1 MALQSSGA
9 ISLQDLKTEF
19 GDTGS
24 SSLSE
29 FYRGG
34 SLVPN
39 TGTNAAVPTS
49 GQISLTDFYGAAATA
64 ESWQWVQTY
73 TSMNEGVTR
82 TFQFEDVNDIITS
95 GSFNWS
101 INGTTADFNA
111 VSGTGTISAT
121 SQGSFSVTTKNDA
134 TTEGT
139 ENYTLSVSYGGSTVL
154 TQAFSVLDT
163 SLTPVTIN
171 VVRSTTSVN
180 EGSSFTFSASA
191 STAITGT
198 VSFSLGGTA
207 TGGGADY
214 TTSGA
219 SGSFTFS
226 NSTTSDSVTITTIE
240 DATTEGAETVSC
252 IISSPSVTGFDP
264 TIGTGTLPV
273 TINDTSVTP
282 SYALTR
288 SVSSVNE
295 GGSFT
300 ITFTTNQSGS
310 FAYTISGVSSA
321 DINGASLTG
330 SVTNNDVLTF
340 NVTEDATTEG
350 AETFN
355 IALDN
360 GQASTSVTI
369 NDTSVTPS
377 YALTRSVS
385 SVNEGGSFT
394 ITFTTNQS
402 GSFAYTITGVSS
414 GDINGASLTGSV
426 TNNDVLTFNVTEDA
440 TTEGTET
447 FNIALDNGQ
456 ASTSVTINDTSTDPT
471 FQFSAASYNV
481 TEGQSSTITVNTT
494 NVSNGTTLYW
504 RLASDPGNDIATDSG
519 SFTINSNTGTF
530 SVSATFDSAY
540 TESTETLTLQLSNLS
555 DYSVIKDTAD
565 LNIINVAGPS
575 VTTGTTSYKTV
586 AEHIT
591 SGGPAI
597 AKAETYLIITSSSSG
612 ITVTLDGEAPNGSF
626 GSLTTN
632 SGNSVAAYTVSA
644 PGSNLSSYRVVAT
657 GSTGP
662 TNNGNGAFDSGV
674 VNPSSGYSELTSG
687 TSYSVGTSRA
697 SNIFVEAEMGIGGTP
712 LSAEIFYAID
722 AAFYFTDSF
731 GTESGPYN
739 FDIRADA
746 KATR

>member
-310 FAYTISGVSSA
+310 FAYTITGVSSG
-321 DINGASLTG
+321 DINSASLTG
-330 SVTNNDVLTF
+330 NVTNNDVLTF

-350 AETFN
+350 A
-355 IALDN
+355 
-360 GQASTSVTI
+360 
-369 NDTSVTPS
+369 
-377 YALTRSVS
+377 
-385 SVNEGGSFT
+385 
-394 ITFTTNQS
+394 
-402 GSFAYTITGVSS
+402 
-414 GDINGASLTGSV
+414 
-426 TNNDVLTFNVTEDA
+426 
-440 TTEGTET
+440 ET

>member
-1 MALQSSGA
+1 VALQSSGA

-310 FAYTISGVSSA
+310 FAYTITGVSSG
-321 DINGASLTG
+321 DINSASLTG
-330 SVTNNDVLTF
+330 NVTNNDVLTF

-350 AETFN
+350 A
-355 IALDN
+355 
-360 GQASTSVTI
+360 
-369 NDTSVTPS
+369 
-377 YALTRSVS
+377 
-385 SVNEGGSFT
+385 
-394 ITFTTNQS
+394 
-402 GSFAYTITGVSS
+402 
-414 GDINGASLTGSV
+414 
-426 TNNDVLTFNVTEDA
+426 
-440 TTEGTET
+440 ET

>member
-1 MALQSSGA
+1 VALQSSGA
-9 ISLQDLKTEF
+9 ISIQDLKTEF

-49 GQISLTDFYGAAATA
+49 GEISLTDFYGAAATA

-95 GSFNWS
+95 GSFSWS

-139 ENYTLSVSYGGSTVL
+139 ESYTLSVSYGGSTIL

-171 VVRSTTSVN
+171 VARSTTSVN
-180 EGSSFTFSASA
+180 EGSAFTFYA
-191 STAITGT
+191 TATAAISGT
-198 VSFSLGGTA
+198 VNFSLGGTA
-207 TGGGADY
+207 TGGGTDY

-226 NSTTSDSVTITTIE
+226 NSTTSNTVTVSTIA
-240 DATTEGAETVSC
+240 DNSTEGSETVSC
-252 IISSPSVTGFDP
+252 TISSPSVSGFDP
-264 TIGTGTLPV
+264 TIGTGVLAV
-273 TINDTSVTP
+273 VINDTSVTP

-288 SVSSVNE
+288 STSSVNE

-340 NVTEDATTEG
+340 N
-350 AETFN
+350 
-355 IALDN
+355 I
-360 GQASTSVTI
+360 
-369 NDTSVTPS
+369 
-377 YALTRSVS
+377 
-385 SVNEGGSFT
+385 
-394 ITFTTNQS
+394 
-402 GSFAYTITGVSS
+402 
-414 GDINGASLTGSV
+414 
-426 TNNDVLTFNVTEDA
+426 TEDA

-447 FNIALDNGQ
+447 FNIALNNGQ
-456 ASTSVTINDTSTDPT
+456 ASTSVTINDTSTAPT
-471 FQFSAASYNV
+471 FDFSAASYNV

-504 RLASDPGNDIATDSG
+504 SLASDPGNDIITDSG
-519 SFTINSNTGTF
+519 SFTISSNTGSF
-530 SVSATFDSAY
+530 SVSALFDSAY
-540 TESTETLTLQLSNLS
+540 TESTETLTLQLRTGSTS
-555 DYSVIKDTAD
+555 GTIQDTAN
-565 LNIINVAGPS
+565 LNIINVGGPS
-575 VTTGTTSYKTV
+575 VTTGTTTYRTY
-586 AEHIT
+586 ITGNT
-591 SGGPAI
+591 SG
-597 AKAETYLIITSSSSG
+597 AELLAVAQTHILVTSSSSG
-612 ITVTLDGEAPNGSF
+612 ITVTLDGVDDGDGSF
-626 GSLTTN
+626 GSLQTN
-632 SGNSVAAYTVSA
+632 SGNPAAAYTVSA
-644 PGSNLSSYRVVAT
+644 PGSNLSSYRIAAT
-657 GSTGP
+657 GGSGP
-662 TNNGNGAFDSGV
+662 TSGGTS
-674 VNPSSGYSELTSG
+674 PATSSTTGTSPGYSALADN
-687 TSYSVGTSRA
+687 TSYSVGTSRG
-697 SNIFVEAEMGIGGTP
+697 SYMEVTSEVYAE
-712 LSAEIFYAID
+712 SAPSSSEIDWTIN

-739 FDIRADA
+739 FTIRATA
-746 KATR
+746 IISN

>member
-264 TIGTGTLPV
+264 TIGTGTLP
-273 TINDTSVTP
+273 
-282 SYALTR
+282 
-288 SVSSVNE
+288 
-295 GGSFT
+295 
-300 ITFTTNQSGS
+300 
-310 FAYTISGVSSA
+310 
-321 DINGASLTG
+321 
-330 SVTNNDVLTF
+330 
-340 NVTEDATTEG
+340 
-350 AETFN
+350 
-355 IALDN
+355 
-360 GQASTSVTI
+360 VTI